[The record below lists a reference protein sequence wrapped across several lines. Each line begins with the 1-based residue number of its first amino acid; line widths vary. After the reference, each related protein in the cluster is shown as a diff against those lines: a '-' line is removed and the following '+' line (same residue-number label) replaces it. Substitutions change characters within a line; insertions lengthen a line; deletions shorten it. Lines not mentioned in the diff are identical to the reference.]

1 MKIAVVMPAVLVAA
15 GIACAPVVQANN
27 DTYLQYLISHGVVE
41 DGYGPFGGDNLLREG
56 HLTCSAFQQGASDLS
71 QMGRIIQTYQTGKL
85 QAEDIVYA
93 AHHYLCP

>member
-1 MKIAVVMPAVLVAA
+1 MRSFVVIPAVLAA
-15 GIACAPVVQANN
+15 GIACAPLAQADN

-41 DGYGPFGGDNLLREG
+41 EGNGPFGGDNLVRVG
-56 HLTCSAFQQGASDLS
+56 HNACAAFQQGASDLS
-71 QMGRIIQTYQTGKL
+71 QMGQIIQTYQTGKA

>member
-1 MKIAVVMPAVLVAA
+1 MNKAVVIPAVLAA
-15 GIACAPVVQANN
+15 GIACAPLAQADN

-41 DGYGPFGGDNLLREG
+41 EGNGPFGGDNLVRVG
-56 HLTCSAFQQGASDLS
+56 HNACAAFQQGASDLS
-71 QMGRIIQTYQTGKL
+71 QMGQIIQTYQTGKA